1 MPFDPEFWTETL
13 GTIVSDIVAWLP
25 SLLGALLWLLL
36 GWIVA
41 RLLQFILSNLLRRV
55 GLDRVAERA
64 GATQVLTN
72 AGLNPS
78 ASYLI
83 ARVVY
88 WLILLVFVLAAAES
102 LGLQGVV
109 ETLRT
114 VIAYVPNILAA
125 ALILLL
131 GSLIARLLG
140 DAVGAL
146 AVQSGLSSGVIVG
159 QAVRYILLIFVGILT
174 LGQLGIQTTL
184 LTTVIIVLI
193 TAIALSLALAFGIGS
208 RDLARNI
215 MAGMHAKETFVIG
228 QQLQVREQTGQLV
241 SIGPVKVTIET
252 QNGLISFPNS
262 VLIEEEVAIVGRLS
276 EGSDKGLEEA

>member
-25 SLLGALLWLLL
+25 SLLGALLWLVL

-41 RLLQFILSNLLRRV
+41 RLLQFILSNLLRRL

-88 WLILLVFVLAAAES
+88 WLILLVFILAAAES

-109 ETLRT
+109 ETLRA

-241 SIGPVKVTIET
+241 SIGPVKATIET

-276 EGSDKGLEEA
+276 EGSDKSVEEG

>member
-41 RLLQFILSNLLRRV
+41 RLLQFILSNLLRRL

-88 WLILLVFVLAAAES
+88 WLILLVFILAAAES

-109 ETLRT
+109 ETLRA

-241 SIGPVKVTIET
+241 SIGPVKATIET

-276 EGSDKGLEEA
+276 EGSDKSVEEG

>member
-88 WLILLVFVLAAAES
+88 WLVLLVFVLAAAES